1 MSDDSNSDSRN
12 VNRRALLKLVSAGA
26 ATTVLPIAGAAAAD
40 SMQGMHHAMP
50 TPPAPG
56 EEPAPV
62 YEFFNGDEAAFIEAA
77 VDTLI
82 PSDEVGP
89 GALELGVATFIDRQ
103 LNSGYGRG
111 DRMYLQGPFI
121 EGTPQQGYQLRMTP
135 SELIRNGILDVNAK
149 VREKYK
155 VPFDA
160 LSNED
165 RVAVLTQLERRELE
179 LPTVPVAIFFQPA
192 VRPHDAGLLLRSAVR
207 RQQGQGVMEDD
218 RLSGDRRHV
227 CRQDRSVPQQAVHDR
242 ADEHSGSALSIFC
255 FFRVPKSS

>member
-179 LPTVPVAIFFQPA
+179 LPTVPVAIFFN
-192 VRPHDAGLLLRSAVR
+192 LLYDLTM
-207 RQQGQGVMEDD
+207 QGYFSDPLYGGNKGKASWKMIGFPGIGGMYADKIEAF
-218 RLSGDRRHV
+218 RNKRYMTEPMSI
-227 CRQDRSVPQQAVHDR
+227 QD
-242 ADEHSGSALSIFC
+242 LL
-255 FFRVPKSS
+255 

>member
-1 MSDDSNSDSRN
+1 MTKRRWQLEGRAMSDDSNSDSRN

-179 LPTVPVAIFFQPA
+179 LPTVPVAIFFN
-192 VRPHDAGLLLRSAVR
+192 LLYDLTM
-207 RQQGQGVMEDD
+207 QGYFSDPLYGGNKGKASWKMIGFPGIGGMYADKIEAF
-218 RLSGDRRHV
+218 RNKRYMTEPMSI
-227 CRQDRSVPQQAVHDR
+227 QD
-242 ADEHSGSALSIFC
+242 LL
-255 FFRVPKSS
+255 